1 MGIIKT
7 KGIVISENNLG
18 DFDKMV
24 TLLTPSGKIGCS
36 ARGARR
42 NQSQLMAGTQYLC
55 FGEYMIFKSSNSYK
69 INSCETIEVFYNLRT
84 DLDKL
89 NYAAHIT
96 KIIQDTTYENQST
109 YKVLQLFLN
118 TLYAISETNKNIDLI
133 LSAFKMRLM
142 CLLGFMPNIR
152 NCVNCSNEDSIQFF
166 SLKDNSFKCSSC
178 GKLDTSCISL
188 SPTTI
193 DALRYIIMCD
203 SKKLFSF
210 NLPDDSLTEL
220 KLVCNLYLNEKLE
233 KEYKI

>member
-69 INSCETIEVFYNLRT
+69 INSCETIEVFYNLRI

-142 CLLGFMPNIR
+142 CLLGFMPNIK
-152 NCVNCSNEDSIQFF
+152 NCINCSNEDSIQFF
-166 SLKDNSFKCSSC
+166 SLKDNGFKCSSC

>member
-24 TLLTPSGKIGCS
+24 TILTPSGKIGCS

-42 NQSQLMAGTQYLC
+42 TQSQLMAGTQYLC

-109 YKVLQLFLN
+109 YKILQLFLN

-166 SLKDNSFKCSSC
+166 SLKDNGFKCSSC

>member
-69 INSCETIEVFYNLRT
+69 INSCETIEVFYNLRI

-109 YKVLQLFLN
+109 YKILQLFLN

-142 CLLGFMPNIR
+142 CLLGFMPNIK
-152 NCVNCSNEDSIQFF
+152 NCINCSNEDSIQFF
-166 SLKDNSFKCSSC
+166 SLKDNGFKCSSC

>member
-69 INSCETIEVFYNLRT
+69 INSCETIEVFYNLRI

-109 YKVLQLFLN
+109 YKILQLFLN

-152 NCVNCSNEDSIQFF
+152 NCVNCSTEDSIQFF
-166 SLKDNSFKCSSC
+166 SLKDNGFKCSSC